1 MTILRKKSL
10 TDTIYWGKIQL
21 VSLCEVCYASRS
33 KRDYPCTRCERILS
47 CELDLSSL
55 DFYGAHPICEPVT
68 VVGEVRNRA
77 GMLEL
82 EATLS
87 SNLHLHCDSCGKPY
101 ERVMSVPV
109 RRLLATELE
118 NEEDDEIILLSGSEL
133 DVDEVMTDEFIF
145 AMDTKHLCSEDCK
158 GRCPLCGAD
167 LNEGPCQCKPA
178 ADPRFAVLAQLLDS
192 TEQE

>member
-1 MTILRKKSL
+1 MRLDLKEIIHVPGAKESF
-10 TDTIYWGKIQL
+10 
-21 VSLCEVCYASRS
+21 
-33 KRDYPCTRCERILS
+33 S

-118 NEEDDEIILLSGSEL
+118 NEEEEAAPTSEKRR
-133 DVDEVMTDEFIF
+133 M
-145 AMDTKHLCSEDCK
+145 MRSSCCP
-158 GRCPLCGAD
+158 GRNWMLM
-167 LNEGPCQCKPA
+167 K
-178 ADPRFAVLAQLLDS
+178 
-192 TEQE
+192 

>member
-1 MTILRKKSL
+1 MRLDLKDIIHVPGAKESF
-10 TDTIYWGKIQL
+10 
-21 VSLCEVCYASRS
+21 
-33 KRDYPCTRCERILS
+33 S
-47 CELDLSSL
+47 CEMDLSNL
-55 DFYGAHPICEPVT
+55 DFYGTYPICEPVT

-133 DVDEVMTDEFIF
+133 DIDEAMTDEFIF
-145 AMDTKHLCSEDCK
+145 AMDTTHLCSEDCK
-158 GRCPLCGAD
+158 GRCPLCGAE
-167 LNEGPCQCKPA
+167 LKEVTCEFKPA
-178 ADPRFAVLAQLLDS
+178 EDPLLAVLEQLLDS
-192 TEQE
+192 SEQE

>member
-1 MTILRKKSL
+1 MRLELKDI
-10 TDTIYWGKIQL
+10 IHVPGAEQ
-21 VSLCEVCYASRS
+21 
-33 KRDYPCTRCERILS
+33 PFS
-47 CELDLSSL
+47 CEMDLSGL
-55 DFYGAHPICEPVT
+55 EFYGAYPICEPVT
-68 VVGEVRNRA
+68 VNGVVRNHA

-87 SNLHLHCDSCGKPY
+87 SNLHLNCDSCGKPFQQ
-101 ERVMSVPV
+101 VMTVPV

-118 NEEDDEIILLSGSEL
+118 NEEEDEILLLSGTEL
-133 DVDEVMTDEFIF
+133 DLDEAMTDEFIF

-167 LNEGPCQCKPA
+167 LNEGPCQCKPV
-178 ADPRFAVLAQLLDS
+178 ADSRFAVLAQLLDS

>member
-1 MTILRKKSL
+1 
-10 TDTIYWGKIQL
+10 
-21 VSLCEVCYASRS
+21 
-33 KRDYPCTRCERILS
+33 
-47 CELDLSSL
+47 
-55 DFYGAHPICEPVT
+55 
-68 VVGEVRNRA
+68 
-77 GMLEL
+77 MLEL

-133 DVDEVMTDEFIF
+133 DIDEAMTDEFIF

-178 ADPRFAVLAQLLDS
+178 ADPRLAVLAQLLDS
-192 TEQE
+192 TEHE

>member
-1 MTILRKKSL
+1 MRLDLKEIIHVPGAKESF
-10 TDTIYWGKIQL
+10 
-21 VSLCEVCYASRS
+21 
-33 KRDYPCTRCERILS
+33 S

-118 NEEDDEIILLSGSEL
+118 NEEDDEII
-133 DVDEVMTDEFIF
+133 F

>member
-1 MTILRKKSL
+1 MRLDLKEIIHVPGAKESF
-10 TDTIYWGKIQL
+10 
-21 VSLCEVCYASRS
+21 
-33 KRDYPCTRCERILS
+33 S

-55 DFYGAHPICEPVT
+55 DYYGAHPICEPVT

>member
-1 MTILRKKSL
+1 MRLDLKEIIHVPGAKESF
-10 TDTIYWGKIQL
+10 
-21 VSLCEVCYASRS
+21 
-33 KRDYPCTRCERILS
+33 S

-133 DVDEVMTDEFIF
+133 DVDEVMSSSSQWIPNICAVKTV
-145 AMDTKHLCSEDCK
+145 K
-158 GRCPLCGAD
+158 
-167 LNEGPCQCKPA
+167 A
-178 ADPRFAVLAQLLDS
+178 AVPFAVRISMKVHASVSLRRIPVSQCWRS
-192 TEQE
+192 C

>member
-1 MTILRKKSL
+1 MRLDLKDIIHVPGAKESF
-10 TDTIYWGKIQL
+10 
-21 VSLCEVCYASRS
+21 
-33 KRDYPCTRCERILS
+33 S
-47 CELDLSSL
+47 CEMDLSNL
-55 DFYGAHPICEPVT
+55 DFYGTYPICEPVT

-109 RRLLATELE
+109 RRLLATEL
-118 NEEDDEIILLSGSEL
+118 DIDEA
-133 DVDEVMTDEFIF
+133 MTDEFIF

-178 ADPRFAVLAQLLDS
+178 ADPRLAVLAQLLDS
-192 TEQE
+192 TEHE